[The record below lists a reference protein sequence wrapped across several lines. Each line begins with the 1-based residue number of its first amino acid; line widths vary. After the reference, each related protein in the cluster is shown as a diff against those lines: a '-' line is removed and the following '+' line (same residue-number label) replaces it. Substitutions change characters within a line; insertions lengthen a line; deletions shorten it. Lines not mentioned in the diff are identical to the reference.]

1 MTFTNPSP
9 ATIANLLG
17 NARTIAIVGLS
28 DNPRR
33 PSYEVASTLL
43 DYGYRIIPVN
53 PALAVWEGIRAVP
66 DLASVSQVLAP
77 DERVDIVDVF
87 RQPSHVAG
95 IVDECLRLKIPAL
108 WLQLEVV
115 DIQAAARAVA
125 GGMTV
130 VMNRCI
136 KVDRMQMG

>member
-9 ATIANLLG
+9 AAIASLLG

-33 PSYEVASTLL
+33 PSYDVASALL
-43 DYGYRIIPVN
+43 DYGYRIVPVN

-66 DLASVSQVLAP
+66 DLASVRQVLAP
-77 DERVDIVDVF
+77 DERVDIVAVF
-87 RQPSHVAG
+87 RQPSYVTG

-108 WLQLEVV
+108 WLQLDVV
-115 DIQAAARAVA
+115 DVQAAERAA
-125 GGMTV
+125 ASGMTV

-136 KVDRMQMG
+136 KLDRMQTG